1 MIGLGTLINVGTIV
15 LGGFIGLFLKKLFSE
30 RLQQSITKAIG
41 VCVMFIGISGA
52 LGDMLVVSGAGAG
65 YSITVTGSLMMILA
79 VVLGTLVGELINIE
93 WQLEKFGNFLRR
105 ISGGAKDD
113 LPDNTDADC
122 KDGAVTSVMET
133 TNNAQLGGVT
143 LAKKS
148 SKGNFIEGFLTASFT
163 VCIGA
168 MAVIGAIN
176 DGLHGDISL
185 LVIKSI
191 LDFVSVMI
199 LTSTFGNGCIFS
211 AIPVL
216 IFQGLFTLLA
226 KVIQPVLTTQATLN
240 LGIVGSVLI
249 FCVGVNL
256 FFGKKVK
263 VANML
268 PAIVFA
274 VAFAFIPGLSAI

>member
-1 MIGLGTLINVGTIV
+1 MFGLGTLINVGTII

-52 LGDMLVVSGAGAG
+52 LGDMFVVSGADAG
-65 YSITVTGSLMMILA
+65 YSISVTGSLMMILA

-113 LPDNTDADC
+113 MPENSDLDRSG
-122 KDGAVTSVMET
+122 GAVAPVMDAG
-133 TNNAQLGGVT
+133 NNAQQDGVT

-199 LTSTFGNGCIFS
+199 LTSTFGKGCIFS

-226 KVIQPVLTTQATLN
+226 KVIQPILTVQATLN